1 MTTQHINQRGGSIRF
16 EVICILGALI
26 TYTSMYA
33 FRKPLSAATFEHL
46 SYWGMNYK
54 IIAVISQVIGYTC
67 SKFLGIKIVSG
78 LQPGHRIPC
87 ILSFVAVAWVALFL
101 FAVVPAPYNV
111 IFLVMNGLPLGM
123 IFGIVL
129 SFLEGRKKTELL
141 GAGLCISF
149 ITASGITK
157 AVGVFLMEHFHVTD
171 FWMPFTTGAV
181 FIPFLL
187 VGVWLLGKIP
197 PPTAGDKKARCE
209 RAPMNGRER
218 MKFFKM
224 FTVGVIISTLIYSTL
239 TVYRDLR
246 DNFAVELWAKL
257 GYAHNSAILAWSEII
272 IAFGVLIIVSQMI
285 RITNNRTAFYSN
297 IYIFLAGG
305 LILCGGTFLFKHGY
319 LSPLFWM
326 IGTGFGLYLCYI
338 CFHTMFFERWL
349 ALFHYKGTISFLIC
363 VADSFGYLGS
373 VGVMLYKNFCSAN
386 VDWLSFVTTVAYIA
400 GCLIMAGAIIIFI
413 YFRHKETLWKQID
426 CNWKADSS
434 QTNSIEK

>member
-1 MTTQHINQRGGSIRF
+1 MSTEPTIQRSGGIRF

-46 SYWGMNYK
+46 TYWGMNYK
-54 IIAVISQVIGYTC
+54 IIAIISQVIGYTC
-67 SKFLGIKIVSG
+67 SKFLGIRIVSG
-78 LQPGHRIPC
+78 LQPNRRIPC
-87 ILSFVAVAWVALFL
+87 ILSFVGVAWVALLL

-111 IFLVMNGLPLGM
+111 VFLILNGLPLGM

-157 AVGVFLMEHFHVTD
+157 AVGMFLMEHCHVSD

-187 VGVWLLGKIP
+187 TGVWLLGKIP
-197 PPTAGDKKARCE
+197 PPTEGDKKARCE
-209 RAPMNGRER
+209 RAPMDGKAR
-218 MKFFKM
+218 MKFVRT
-224 FTVGVIISTLIYSTL
+224 FTVGVIVSTLIYSTL

-272 IAFGVLIIVSQMI
+272 IAVCVLFIVSQMI

-319 LSPLFWM
+319 LPPLLWM

-373 VGVMLYKNFCSAN
+373 VGVMLYKNFCSAGM
-386 VDWLSFVTTVAYIA
+386 DWLSFVTTVAYIA
-400 GCLIMAGAIIIFI
+400 GCLIMAGALCIFL
-413 YFRHKETLWKQID
+413 YFRRKEAGWKGMEDEQ
-426 CNWKADSS
+426 
-434 QTNSIEK
+434 QTRSGVTD